1 MRHEGS
7 TDELNDAPMLSGLRG
22 KASFTVPPGADEA
35 LRKRVM
41 ERIAHEPTAQAR
53 IIPFRIAAVLL
64 PLAAAAMLGGV
75 LFLVLR
81 PDPVNTTPASVA
93 ERPFEDPD
101 LEWLL
106 DAEEIHTLY
115 AEQPDLMPLAEDLS
129 EDALIDHLAHNE
141 LPLDLLLEELP
152 LQ

>member
-1 MRHEGS
+1 MRHDEH
-7 TDELNDAPMLSGLRG
+7 TDELNEAPILRGLRG
-22 KASFTVPPGADEA
+22 KASVTVPPGSDEA
-35 LRKRVM
+35 LRMRVM
-41 ERIAHEPTAQAR
+41 ERIAQEPSTRTQ
-53 IIPFRIAAVLL
+53 IVPFRIAAVLI

-81 PDPVNTTPASVA
+81 PDPVDPAPAALAGHSS
-93 ERPFEDPD
+93 EDVELD
-101 LEWLL
+101 WLL

-129 EDALIDHLAHNE
+129 EDALIDHLAHSE

>member
-1 MRHEGS
+1 MRHEEP
-7 TDELNDAPMLSGLRG
+7 TDELNEAPILSGLRG
-22 KASFTVPPGADEA
+22 RVTFSVPPGSDEA
-35 LRKRVM
+35 LRRRVM
-41 ERIAHEPTAQAR
+41 ERIAQEPTTQTR
-53 IIPFRIAAVLL
+53 IVPFRIAAVLI

-81 PDPVNTTPASVA
+81 PDPVDPVPAALAGHSGEEV
-93 ERPFEDPD
+93 E

-106 DAEEIHTLY
+106 DTEELHTLY

-129 EDALIDHLAHNE
+129 EDALIHHLAHNE

>member
-1 MRHEGS
+1 MPHDEP
-7 TDELNDAPMLSGLRG
+7 TDELNEAPILSGLRG
-22 KASFTVPPGADEA
+22 MASFSVPPGSDDA

-41 ERIAHEPTAQAR
+41 ERIAQEPPAR
-53 IIPFRIAAVLL
+53 TRILPFRIAAVLI

-81 PDPVNTTPASVA
+81 PDPLNTAPATAAMASA
-93 ERPFEDPD
+93 EEQE
-101 LEWLL
+101 LEWLIGTDEL
-106 DAEEIHTLY
+106 HTLY
-115 AEQPDLMPLAEDLS
+115 AEQPDLVPLADDLS
-129 EDALIDHLAHNE
+129 EDALIDHLARTE